1 MFVMGSSLAVIIL
14 LLTYLSPEP
23 EAWKQHRMGSVR
35 AIFKTSLP
43 EHGQLLVSASGHG
56 GHVLPVA
63 WNTGLNTLTF

>member
-35 AIFKTSLP
+35 AIFKTLFQNMGSFSYL
-43 EHGQLLVSASGHG
+43 LLVTAVMSCLSHG
-56 GHVLPVA
+56 TQDLIP
-63 WNTGLNTLTF
+63 